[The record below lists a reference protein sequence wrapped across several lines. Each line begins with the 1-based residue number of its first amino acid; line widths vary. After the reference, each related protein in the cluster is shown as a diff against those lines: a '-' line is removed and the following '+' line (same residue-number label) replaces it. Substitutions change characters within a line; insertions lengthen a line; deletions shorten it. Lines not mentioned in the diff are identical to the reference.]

1 MALLIEQTLDVA
13 AHVTAG
19 VVDAYTA
26 RRERVQQMSLGEL
39 VDGALLAPASNLATV
54 VAGDMRVVEI
64 IADDE
69 FDLEQLASA
78 TWALSGR
85 GWDVTVLVP
94 CNRLGDAHMSLR
106 AAPCS
111 LQGWWFDEDGVWFGA
126 HETP

>member
-1 MALLIEQTLDVA
+1 MALLIEETLDVA

-39 VDGALLAPASNLATV
+39 VDGALPDGAAGVAAV
-54 VAGDMRVVEI
+54 VAGDMRIVEI
-64 IADDE
+64 VADDE
-69 FDLEQLASA
+69 YDLEQLASA
-78 TWALSGR
+78 TWALAGR

-94 CNRLGDAHMSLR
+94 CNRLGDAHSSLR
-106 AAPCS
+106 AAPCQ
-111 LQGWWFDEDGVWFGA
+111 LQGWWFDENGVWFGA

>member
-1 MALLIEQTLDVA
+1 MALLIEETLDVA
-13 AHVTAG
+13 AHVTAS

-26 RRERVQQMSLGEL
+26 RRERVQQMPLSEL
-39 VDGALLAPASNLATV
+39 IDGAVPSAAAGVAAV
-54 VAGDMRVVEI
+54 VAGDMRIVEI
-64 IADDE
+64 VADDE

-78 TWALSGR
+78 TWTLAGR

-94 CNRLGDAHMSLR
+94 CNRLGDAHTSLR

-111 LQGWWFDEDGVWFGA
+111 LQGWWFDENGVWFGA